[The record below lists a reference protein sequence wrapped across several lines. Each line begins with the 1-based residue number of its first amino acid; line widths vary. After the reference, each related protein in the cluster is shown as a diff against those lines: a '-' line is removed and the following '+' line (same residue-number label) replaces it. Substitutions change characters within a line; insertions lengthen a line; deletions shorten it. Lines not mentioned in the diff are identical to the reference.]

1 MFSYWLSIVVAFL
14 FFGTVNNILLRLD
27 LKWYFSENEKDL
39 AWVSTGAA
47 SLVWFFALPLL
58 LVLFIMFLLKL
69 LTDKISAYI
78 INYIKDRNVGKTK
91 NKSLTK

>member
-1 MFSYWLSIVVAFL
+1 MFSYLLSVGVAFL

-39 AWVSTGAA
+39 AWVATGAA
-47 SLVWFFALPLL
+47 SLAWFFALHLL

-78 INYIKDRNVGKTK
+78 INHIKDRKL
-91 NKSLTK
+91 NKSLSKQN

>member
-1 MFSYWLSIVVAFL
+1 
-14 FFGTVNNILLRLD
+14 
-27 LKWYFSENEKDL
+27 
-39 AWVSTGAA
+39 
-47 SLVWFFALPLL
+47 
-58 LVLFIMFLLKL
+58 MFLLKL